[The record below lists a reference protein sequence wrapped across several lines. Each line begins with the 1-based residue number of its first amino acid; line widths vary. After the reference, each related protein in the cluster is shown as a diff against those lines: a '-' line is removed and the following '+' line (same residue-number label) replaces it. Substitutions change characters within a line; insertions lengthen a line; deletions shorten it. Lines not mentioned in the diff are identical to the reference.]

1 MTASNRAG
9 CIDRVLVHEGGY
21 SNNPSDPGGPT
32 NFGITLADA
41 RAYWKPKATAAD
53 VRAMPKSVAVDIYR
67 ARYWETQRCDELP
80 SGVDY
85 SVFDYGVNSGIGRAK
100 KVLQRVVGVTD
111 DGDLGPLTM
120 QAIAARDAADIVAA
134 ICNER
139 LAFLKSLKT
148 WSVFGKGW
156 ASRVADV
163 RRDSLALVGN
173 ATLPGETAS
182 RATPVAREAG
192 KGGTGK
198 GVLPQPHAMRAAL
211 KGGSA
216 GAVIAGAAASH
227 TAITAHPWSAAVL
240 IAGILVGVI
249 AVVCLIA
256 RHHDNRQDAP
266 SSNVPAVVPS
276 ASPVAVTP
284 STASSS
290 FP

>member
-9 CIDRVLVHEGGY
+9 CIERVLAHEGGY

-41 RAYWKPKATAAD
+41 RAYWKPKATATD

-134 ICNER
+134 INDER

-148 WSVFGKGW
+148 WPVFGRGW

-163 RRDSLALVGN
+163 RRDSLALGRERDAIRRSCVACN
-173 ATLPGETAS
+173 AGRPRGWQ
-182 RATPVAREAG
+182 RWDREG
-192 KGGTGK
+192 C
-198 GVLPQPHAMRAAL
+198 L
-211 KGGSA
+211 
-216 GAVIAGAAASH
+216 AAAACNARGVERWKCRCCDRWSCRIAYCDH
-227 TAITAHPWSAAVL
+227 GASMERRGAHCRHPRRRHRR
-240 IAGILVGVI
+240 GVPY
-249 AVVCLIA
+249 
-256 RHHDNRQDAP
+256 RAP
-266 SSNVPAVVPS
+266 P
-276 ASPVAVTP
+276 
-284 STASSS
+284 
-290 FP
+290 